1 MSAAEVALVMHEDR
15 ESAAGALAQA
25 MHRGPAQ
32 SVAAAL
38 MQLESIS
45 AQASAERQNA
55 ECDALRA
62 TLLHLADELNSLTV
76 ALRPPILDHCGLAAA
91 LESLAES
98 FSESGPVAAQVI
110 DDHARREP
118 RPGDL
123 ALYRMAEH
131 ALAGIRQRGQ
141 ARRATLELGRR
152 GRLRWLQV
160 RDDGVLLASAAEP
173 RTAWLRELAIAL
185 RGCYFHSS
193 AIGQGTCVE
202 MAVPIEMH
210 PIAAQRRDTR

>member
-131 ALAGIRQRGQ
+131 SLAGIRQRGQ

>member
-98 FSESGPVAAQVI
+98 FSESGPIAAQVI
-110 DDHARREP
+110 DDHAP
-118 RPGDL
+118 
-123 ALYRMAEH
+123 
-131 ALAGIRQRGQ
+131 
-141 ARRATLELGRR
+141 
-152 GRLRWLQV
+152 
-160 RDDGVLLASAAEP
+160 
-173 RTAWLRELAIAL
+173 
-185 RGCYFHSS
+185 FKN
-193 AIGQGTCVE
+193 
-202 MAVPIEMH
+202 
-210 PIAAQRRDTR
+210 